1 MTLALDMKSYNGL
14 QSPRA
19 YNINK
24 DHSVNL
30 CGLSKVFGRLHI
42 QGNKFHVP
50 SPFQAALTVGLI
62 EEIVLQ

>member
-1 MTLALDMKSYNGL
+1 MRDNIYRFAVIRQEYMSDMTPALDMKSYNGL

-30 CGLSKVFGRLHI
+30 CGLSGENIAQIL
-42 QGNKFHVP
+42 G
-50 SPFQAALTVGLI
+50 GC
-62 EEIVLQ
+62 